1 MPEGVYGV
9 ASPGRLIGHDTVSTS
24 LALRRARGDAEL
36 RELVDA
42 ATPLGTGIGG
52 KPARLEVSVRRCF
65 GVKSSWKGRNSAG
78 RR

>member
-1 MPEGVYGV
+1 MYGV
-9 ASPGRLIGHDTVSTS
+9 AEPGRLIGYDTVSTS
-24 LALRRARGDAEL
+24 PALCGGAEL